1 MFFLLVL
8 VRFVLRDARSNEREF
23 SEIGNRVFGKSDEQF
38 ESNRVVFGS
47 SESEG

>member
-38 ESNRVVFGS
+38 EPNRVVFGS